1 MNLLLRDYPEEERPR
16 ERMQKYGVKA
26 LSNSELIAILF
37 RTGSKEQSVKYLADS
52 LLSRYSS
59 INELK
64 SITLPEL
71 LKIKGLGLAK
81 SANLI
86 AALELGKRVY
96 EESNISPKLKLN
108 SSEEVYK
115 HFSSLIKDELQEHFL
130 VIYLDN
136 HGRYITHKILFIGT
150 IDKSIINPREIIKEA
165 LLINASLLVIMH
177 NHPSGIVT
185 PSTSDDEATRSIVNA
200 SNLFNITLL
209 DHIIVGGNK
218 YYSYLEEKR
227 IQHV

>member
-1 MNLLLRDYPEEERPR
+1 MILRDYPEEERPR
-16 ERMQKYGVKA
+16 ERLQKYGVKA

-37 RTGSKEQSVKYLADS
+37 RTGTKESHVKNLADTI
-52 LLSRYSS
+52 LSNYSS
-59 INELK
+59 ISELK
-64 SITLPEL
+64 NISLPEL

-96 EESNISPKLKLN
+96 ECSNINPKLKLS

-115 HFSSLIKDELQEHFL
+115 RFAPLIRDELQENFL

-136 HGRYITHKILFIGT
+136 HSRYIAHKILFIGT
-150 IDKSIINPREIIKEA
+150 IDKSIINPREIVKEA
-165 LLINASLLVIMH
+165 LLVNASLLIIMH

-185 PSTSDDEATRSIVNA
+185 PSISDDEATRSIVDA

-227 IQHV
+227 IQYA

>member
-1 MNLLLRDYPEEERPR
+1 MALLKDWPEEERPR

-26 LSNSELIAILF
+26 LSNSELLAILL
-37 RTGSKEQSVKYLADS
+37 RTGTKEHNVKYLADS
-52 LLSRYSS
+52 ILSNFNS
-59 INELK
+59 IKEFKNI
-64 SITLPEL
+64 SLPEL

-81 SANLI
+81 SANLL

-96 EESNISPKLKLN
+96 DENAPSFKLKITN
-108 SSEEVYK
+108 SEDAYR
-115 HFSSLIKDELQEHFL
+115 HFSTLIKDELQENFL

-136 HGRYITHKILFIGT
+136 HERYITHKILFVGT
-150 IDKSIINPREIIKEA
+150 IDKSIINPREVVKQA
-165 LLINASLLVIMH
+165 LLINASLIIIMH

-185 PSTSDDEATRSIVNA
+185 PSKSDDEATVSIINA

-227 IQHV
+227 IQHA